1 MQLAI
6 SSTSPDMT
14 TLSNARPDDKFIDLK
29 CNLKKKRNFVE
40 QNSFSNRDNIKIQ
53 LQFTG
58 KNSDSNFII

>member
-29 CNLKKKRNFVE
+29 CNLKKKKELR
-40 QNSFSNRDNIKIQ
+40 RKK
-53 LQFTG
+53 QF
-58 KNSDSNFII
+58 